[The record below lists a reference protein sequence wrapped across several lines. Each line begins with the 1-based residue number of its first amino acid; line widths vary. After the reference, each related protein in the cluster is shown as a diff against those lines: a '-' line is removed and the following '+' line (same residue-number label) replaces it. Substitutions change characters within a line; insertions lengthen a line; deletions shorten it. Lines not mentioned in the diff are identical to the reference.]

1 MRSVMMAT
9 AVLLGM
15 IASVAATAMQY
26 RPTDVPVEYSASVQ
40 AVGELG
46 AVAAYVKIHIDRFTP
61 ERDRKAL
68 VDALKTGGYA
78 AFLPALRKAPP
89 VGWIAIKDRKWELRW
104 AHQIVS
110 DRGQVVTA
118 AVAEPILF
126 AGGGRAD
133 AKPRD
138 GFDMAVIRLNVDGIG
153 MGTGTFAPAA
163 RVKPDAA
170 ATAVEV
176 DDYGGAPL
184 PITTVTRLMR

>member
-1 MRSVMMAT
+1 MRCVTMAL
-9 AVLLGM
+9 AVLLG
-15 IASVAATAMQY
+15 ATAAAMQY
-26 RPTDVPVEYSASVQ
+26 KPTDVPVEYSASVQ

-46 AVAAYVKIHIDRFTP
+46 AVAAYVKVHIDRFTP
-61 ERDRKAL
+61 ERDRKTL
-68 VDALKTGGYA
+68 VEALKTGGYG
-78 AFLPALRKAPP
+78 AFVPALRQAPP
-89 VGWIAIKDRKWELRW
+89 VGWITIKDRKWELRW

-110 DRGQVVTA
+110 DRGQVVTV
-118 AVAEPILF
+118 AVAEPVLF

-133 AKPRD
+133 AKPRAGYD
-138 GFDMAVIRLNVDGIG
+138 LAVIRLNLDGIG

-170 ATAVEV
+170 ATGVDV